1 MRDPRHHNKC
11 KATEGHASLL
21 FARRHDIRKI
31 SLEHNE
37 MTSIVN
43 STKSATA
50 LDYVFRTGMIFWSD
64 VSEQKIYKAPID
76 EGNERIAVV
85 TESKVT
91 ADGLAVDWIY
101 NHIYYSDTKRCA
113 IDVTN
118 FDGSMTKELIKD
130 DIEIPRALALDPVHG
145 FMYWTDWGSN
155 PRIERAGMDGS
166 HRQIIINN
174 NIKWANGL
182 TLDLVLNR
190 IYWVDA
196 KLNIISSCNFDG
208 SDRRVILYSA
218 EFLRHPF
225 SITTFEDYVYWT
237 DWDKAAVFKAN
248 KFNGSEI
255 QAITAMRMVCFTEMT
270 VDLSI
275 LISVI
280 CQTIFFLLPF
290 AICVQ
295 LQHPMTIH
303 VYHPYRQPDSINHC
317 SAVNG
322 HCSHLCLPAPQ
333 IIAHSAKI
341 SCACPTGLKLLG
353 DRQTCIEDGERN
365 NNNGE
370 WNGIFKSQTRKFE

>member
-43 STKSATA
+43 NTKSATA

-64 VSEQKIYKAPID
+64 VSEQRIYKAPID

-101 NHIYYSDTKRCA
+101 NHIYYSDTKRSA

-118 FDGSMTKELIKD
+118 FDGTMTKELIKD

-196 KLNIISSCNFDG
+196 KLNIISSCNYDG
-208 SDRRVILYSA
+208 SDRRVILYSS

-255 QAITAMRMVCFTEMT
+255 QAITAMRMVCLC
-270 VDLSI
+270 V
-275 LISVI
+275 
-280 CQTIFFLLPF
+280 FFNTPNDYQFVKYLF
-290 AICVQ
+290 Q
-295 LQHPMTIH
+295 
-303 VYHPYRQPDSINHC
+303 
-317 SAVNG
+317 
-322 HCSHLCLPAPQ
+322 
-333 IIAHSAKI
+333 
-341 SCACPTGLKLLG
+341 
-353 DRQTCIEDGERN
+353 
-365 NNNGE
+365 
-370 WNGIFKSQTRKFE
+370 